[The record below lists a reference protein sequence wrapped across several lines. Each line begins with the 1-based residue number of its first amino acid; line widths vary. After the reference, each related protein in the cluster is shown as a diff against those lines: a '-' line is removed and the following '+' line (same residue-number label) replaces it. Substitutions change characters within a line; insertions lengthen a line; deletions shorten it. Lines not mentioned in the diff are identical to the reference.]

1 MIHIHQNLRK
11 EAKKALTLFTLEKVD
26 KVEKCVSSP
35 NTKLEIESLQ
45 VQTETAV
52 TPVERDAVIFIKTR
66 LSR

>member
-11 EAKKALTLFTLEKVD
+11 EAKEPLTLFTLEKVGLGGFLL
-26 KVEKCVSSP
+26 P